1 LLSTFYHAIIKYKGM
16 GADYR
21 YTFHKY
27 QKIRKTRSLNLNV
40 EEVEKVINKV
50 KVINLTEQEKSFV
63 KEVIIEI
70 LDSANAVFQDI
81 GEGWPETVYQK
92 AMEVEL
98 RERGIKYEEQIV
110 LPVYYKDK
118 YIVGEGKPD
127 LIILVELK
135 SGKRVLIVIELK
147 TDTSIKEDNRVQIQ
161 RYIKALNKSL
171 KSENDIVFPVG
182 FIINFTKR
190 SNEKIDGKIMQ
201 VSNSTIQWL
210 EVDVEI

>member
-1 LLSTFYHAIIKYKGM
+1 
-16 GADYR
+16 
-21 YTFHKY
+21 
-27 QKIRKTRSLNLNV
+27 LNSIV

-50 KVINLTEQEKSFV
+50 EAINLTAQEKSFV
-63 KEVIIEI
+63 KKVIIEI

-127 LIILVELK
+127 LIILVELR
-135 SGKRVLIVIELK
+135 SGKRVYIVIELK

-190 SNEKIDGKIMQ
+190 SNERIDGRVMQ
-201 VSNSTIQWL
+201 VNNSTIQWL

>member
-1 LLSTFYHAIIKYKGM
+1 M

-21 YTFHKY
+21 YSFYKHQRIKGA
-27 QKIRKTRSLNLNV
+27 RSLNSIV

-63 KEVIIEI
+63 EKVIIEI

-127 LIILVELK
+127 LIILVELE
-135 SGKRVLIVIELK
+135 SGKRVHIVIELK

-201 VSNSTIQWL
+201 VNNSTIQWL

>member
-1 LLSTFYHAIIKYKGM
+1 M

-21 YTFHKY
+21 YSFYKHQRIK
-27 QKIRKTRSLNLNV
+27 RVRSSNSIV

-50 KVINLTEQEKSFV
+50 KAINLTAQEKSFV

-127 LIILVELK
+127 LIILVELG
-135 SGKRVLIVIELK
+135 SGKRVYIVIELK

-190 SNEKIDGKIMQ
+190 SNERIDGRVMQ
-201 VSNSTIQWL
+201 VNNSTIQWL

>member
-1 LLSTFYHAIIKYKGM
+1 M

-21 YTFHKY
+21 YSFYKHQRIK
-27 QKIRKTRSLNLNV
+27 RARSLNSIV

-63 KEVIIEI
+63 EKVIIEI
-70 LDSANAVFQDI
+70 LDSAKTVLQDL
-81 GEGWPETVYQK
+81 GEGWNEAVYQR

-190 SNEKIDGKIMQ
+190 SNEKNRWKNNA
-201 VSNSTIQWL
+201 S
-210 EVDVEI
+210 